1 MFDWYIASMKE
12 TGTKRHGLRF
22 KREPK
27 PKLACAPNMVGSG
40 IISSSKSTWAL
51 SFFAFYS

>member
-1 MFDWYIASMKE
+1 MFDWYITSILKE
-12 TGTKRHGLRF
+12 SGTKRHGLRF

-40 IISSSKSTWAL
+40 IISSATWAL

>member
-1 MFDWYIASMKE
+1 MFDWYITSMKE

-40 IISSSKSTWAL
+40 IISSATWAL